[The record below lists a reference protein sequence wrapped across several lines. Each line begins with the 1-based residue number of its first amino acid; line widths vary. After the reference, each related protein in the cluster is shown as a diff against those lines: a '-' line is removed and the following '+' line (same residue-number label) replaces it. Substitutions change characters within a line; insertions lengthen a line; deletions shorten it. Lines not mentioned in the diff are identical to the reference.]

1 MTTQEKLDELLF
13 RLKKTRDEV
22 ESEIERVLE
31 NKREQFSYTLQ
42 RGKVVF
48 DAQVKRL
55 QRKQRIGTLRYIY
68 NAPLGVLLTAPVI
81 YGMIIPL
88 AFLDLTITIYQH
100 ICFRVYK
107 VPLVNRKEYVVIDRH
122 RLPYLNTLQKINC
135 VYCGYGNGLL
145 AYAREVLAR
154 TEQFWCPIKH
164 AMRTKGLHDREQK
177 FLDYGDADA
186 WRNQLQKIRCDWEDP
201 IDGDASKDIPKT
213 DSQKKPK
220 EKQIENSGKGE

>member
-1 MTTQEKLDELLF
+1 MTTQEKLDELLI

-55 QRKQRIGTLRYIY
+55 QRKQRVGSLRYIL
-68 NAPLGVLLTAPVI
+68 NAPIGALLTAPVI

-88 AFLDLTITIYQH
+88 TILDLTITIYQH

-107 VPLVNRKEYVVIDRH
+107 VPLVKRKEYVVIDRH
-122 RLPYLNTLQKINC
+122 RLPYLNTIQKINC

-164 AMRTKGLHDREQK
+164 AMRTKGLHDREQR

-186 WRNQLQKIRCDWEDP
+186 WRNQLQKVRCDWEEPVSDDP
-201 IDGDASKDIPKT
+201 AKDIPKVK
-213 DSQKKPK
+213 SQENLK
-220 EKQIENSGKGE
+220 ENSKTGD